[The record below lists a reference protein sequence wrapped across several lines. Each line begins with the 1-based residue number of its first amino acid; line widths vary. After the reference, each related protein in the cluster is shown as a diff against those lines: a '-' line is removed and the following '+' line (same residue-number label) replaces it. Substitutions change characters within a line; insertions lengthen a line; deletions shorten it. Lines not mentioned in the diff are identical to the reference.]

1 MKNSLE
7 NARLEIN
14 RIDVDMARLFEERM
28 KCAETIAKY
37 KKDNGL
43 PVFDPE
49 REAELIERNSQLIQD
64 ESLREDYVKFLS
76 GVMAVSK
83 GYQKRV
89 IVGENSKDSCA
100 TVIPVSFGE
109 RSYNI
114 HIEKNSLGKAAEI
127 FGIKEKCA
135 FIITDEGVPRQYA
148 EAVARGFDRSY
159 IYTVKQG
166 EDSKSLRVFDE
177 ICAKMLDLGFGRSDV
192 AISVGGGVAGDLTG
206 FVAATYMRGVDFYNV
221 PTTLLSMVDSSIG
234 GKTAVNHAGVK
245 NIIGAFYQ
253 PKGVLI
259 DVGTLDTLPRR
270 HISAGLAES
279 IKMAATFDKEL
290 FSLLETSESLDE
302 ILERVIT
309 RSVEIKRGVVEA
321 DEREGGIRKILNFG
335 HTFGHAVEAA
345 TNMEELYHGECVAI
359 GMMAVSE
366 GETQKRLEKVL
377 KKYNLPTEYKGDIDE
392 ALKLIK
398 SDKKRAG
405 EFIDA
410 IFAPEIGKAEIR
422 KISIEDFSETVRRN
436 LGGKI

>member
-14 RIDVDMARLFEERM
+14 RIDSEMARLFEERM

-37 KKDNGL
+37 KKDNGM
-43 PVFDPE
+43 PIFDPE
-49 REAELIERNSQLIQD
+49 REAELIERNSQFIEND
-64 ESLREDYVKFLS
+64 SLRGDYVKFLS

-89 IVGENSKDSCA
+89 IVGEGSKDSCA

-114 HIEKNSLGKAAEI
+114 HIEKNSLGKAVEI

-159 IYTVKQG
+159 IYRVKVG
-166 EDSKSLRVFDE
+166 EDSKSLRVFSE
-177 ICAKMLDLGFGRSDV
+177 ICAKMLELGFDRSDV
-192 AISVGGGVAGDLTG
+192 VISVGGGVVGDLGG
-206 FVAATYMRGVDFYNV
+206 FVAASYMRGIDFYNI

-234 GKTAVNHAGVK
+234 GKTAVNHEGIK

-259 DVGTLDTLPRR
+259 DVGTLDTLQRR

-290 FSLLETSESLDE
+290 FLLLETGESLDE
-302 ILERVIT
+302 ILERVII
-309 RSVEIKRGVVEA
+309 RSVEIKRSVVEA
-321 DEREGGIRKILNFG
+321 DEREGGMRKILNFG

-345 TNMEELYHGECVAI
+345 TNMGELYHGECVAI
-359 GMMAVSE
+359 GMMAVSSSE
-366 GETQKRLEKVL
+366 VRDRLFSAL
-377 KKYNLPTEYKGDIDE
+377 KKYGLPTEYMGDIDE
-392 ALKLIK
+392 ALSLIK
-398 SDKKRAG
+398 SDKKRSG
-405 EFIDA
+405 NMIDA
-410 IFAPEIGKAEIR
+410 VFAPEIGRAEIR
-422 KISIEDFSETVRRN
+422 KIGIDDFSDIVRKN